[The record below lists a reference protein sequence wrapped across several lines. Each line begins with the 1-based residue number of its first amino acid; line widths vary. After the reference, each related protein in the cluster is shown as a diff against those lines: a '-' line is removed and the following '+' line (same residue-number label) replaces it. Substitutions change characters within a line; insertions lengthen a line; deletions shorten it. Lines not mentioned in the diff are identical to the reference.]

1 MGDKLF
7 DLEQNIMKCW
17 SVTDDIDTLLKN
29 VMENPKLSTD
39 DIANVLLGMKTLYHM
54 KFEECF
60 DSFETFVSDYWSMK
74 KQLQTIKPKEY
85 VE

>member
-17 SVTDDIDTLLKN
+17 SVTDDIDTLYKN
-29 VMENPKLSTD
+29 VMERPKLTTD

-60 DSFETFVSDYWSMK
+60 GSFESFVSEYWTMK
-74 KQLQTIKPKEY
+74 KQLQSINPKEY